1 MKSFEFSYY
10 NEKEFEEFLDN
21 LSIKEMQKFTET
33 IKNVEEKGFA
43 VSSRMLWTKKIEG
56 QINLLEVRSK
66 FSSNIIRA
74 PYFHSSNNKYVITHG
89 FKKKSP
95 KMPKKELDKALLRR
109 KLYEQKYGVK

>member
-56 QINLLEVRSK
+56 
-66 FSSNIIRA
+66 
-74 PYFHSSNNKYVITHG
+74 
-89 FKKKSP
+89 
-95 KMPKKELDKALLRR
+95 
-109 KLYEQKYGVK
+109 